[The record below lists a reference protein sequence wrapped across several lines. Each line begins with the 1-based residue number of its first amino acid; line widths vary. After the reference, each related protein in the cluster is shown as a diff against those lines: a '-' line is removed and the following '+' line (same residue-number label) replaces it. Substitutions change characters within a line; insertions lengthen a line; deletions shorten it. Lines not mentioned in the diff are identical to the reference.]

1 MFCCSFLCLGNASW
15 CTVFVQVSCEATP
28 WGWIFVIVVLKENH
42 HSGCVLVNVHVVW
55 PDVDVRIYIYIYKW
69 VYINGY
75 YWHLLTIGSLLESGL
90 LTICLEQWFLILVTG
105 TSLCGRMVYHCPT
118 HQAWCCDH
126 EHRGCP
132 SSKSYNCTA
141 GVKTWKSAWSEHKK
155 LDRFLLSSSPW
166 LNPG

>member
-28 WGWIFVIVVLKENH
+28 WGWIFVVVLKENH

-55 PDVDVRIYIYIYKW
+55 PDVDVRINGCIYIHINGVKW

-90 LTICLEQWFLILVTG
+90 LTICLDQWFLILVSHWNI
-105 TSLCGRMVYHCPT
+105 SLWADGLPLPDAPGMVLRPRTPGLPKFEKLQLHC
-118 HQAWCCDH
+118 
-126 EHRGCP
+126 
-132 SSKSYNCTA
+132 
-141 GVKTWKSAWSEHKK
+141 WSEDMEKR
-155 LDRFLLSSSPW
+155 LVRA
-166 LNPG
+166 